1 MKAIFFIPIFF
12 ILYFI
17 LCLVGCNSQTIID
30 IQYEKNKRQIS
41 FQKTDKID
49 ISHLTIKA
57 YWKDSLLFSTPV
69 DYNEETE
76 RCYIDA
82 FPNKQIAGLLCKKS
96 LDLITEICYHIGK
109 NKRLPVRYKLIDNN
123 QEQNIVLF
131 DTIITLH
138 NILLDKCSIKRAV
151 RINKIPIPQIDFNE
165 TGYKE
170 LMIVNYY
177 NLIKAKLYTKGI
189 HNLSDDILI
198 DAAYHLDLLLNEGY
212 QKLIIPQNKNFS
224 NQTKKYLSVHI
235 SDSIPKAY
243 LLQVSLSGCK
253 NAKDFGFSIKDE
265 ISDFIS
271 VEYTKGFPKATINN
285 NEYINIP
292 IQKVGIHKYNF
303 VQLLCIIY
311 ILKNNNFLISPI
323 GYTFTIDKKEVD
335 EYSKEDLLVK
345 AIVNPIGWSII
356 DDYFI
361 DYSQLLQH

>member
-41 FQKTDKID
+41 FQKTNKID

-138 NILLDKCSIKRAV
+138 NILLDKSSIKRAE

-189 HNLSDDILI
+189 
-198 DAAYHLDLLLNEGY
+198 
-212 QKLIIPQNKNFS
+212 LIIPQNKNFS